1 MSERITK
8 DEYEVW
14 FESLAEMEAELPAL
28 IKRKNTA
35 HWQRTVID
43 GGTGMYGG
51 SRNWFGCDGGS
62 SECFRLLR
70 DGWPDLF
77 KEMQPMLAQLRRHF
91 ALDTAAAVQ
100 TEVRRRKRR
109 HMDSGDDL
117 DMTRVWNGQLD
128 TAWSKPVKEP
138 RMSASQRYATIYV
151 DSATSGAT
159 SAHDTLWRA
168 ATAMCMIEV
177 LTRMGVNTE
186 VWVGTTG
193 VGVYAEHGAPRK
205 FRSAVRVKQFTQPV
219 NEDRMTTMVSSA
231 FYRSWLFG
239 TYMAGP
245 WQTCSSLGM
254 IAPQGM
260 PKILAD
266 RAEKGERMFTIGYCL
281 NEHSAQALVKS
292 VIDSIQKTE
301 AA

>member
-1 MSERITK
+1 
-8 DEYEVW
+8 
-14 FESLAEMEAELPAL
+14 
-28 IKRKNTA
+28 
-35 HWQRTVID
+35 
-43 GGTGMYGG
+43 
-51 SRNWFGCDGGS
+51 
-62 SECFRLLR
+62 
-70 DGWPDLF
+70 
-77 KEMQPMLAQLRRHF
+77 
-91 ALDTAAAVQ
+91 
-100 TEVRRRKRR
+100 
-109 HMDSGDDL
+109 
-117 DMTRVWNGQLD
+117 
-128 TAWSKPVKEP
+128 
-138 RMSASQRYATIYV
+138 
-151 DSATSGAT
+151 
-159 SAHDTLWRA
+159 
-168 ATAMCMIEV
+168 MCMIEV

-193 VGVYAEHGAPRK
+193 AGVYQEYGAPRK